1 MKSRSHRLPVS
12 EPHHDDW
19 VDGSWTVDCSCGVNF
34 DDGKEMVDCDECG
47 VWVHTR
53 CSRYDKSEKSFAC
66 YKCKNKNSDTGG
78 GGGSVRND
86 SEETEVAEFLVELPT
101 KTLRMDNPNPT
112 SVTSGRPFRRWTDIP
127 MEERVHV
134 QGVPGGEPGLF
145 SGIELPSVFGPE
157 LWKSTGYVPKKFNF
171 RYTEFPCLDHDKV
184 EEKKE
189 EELDKTSGEEKAN
202 QTDNGAG
209 VLFSLLK
216 ENGNTLPTPVVN
228 SVGLESPV
236 EGGGCHEVVSL
247 GKKKK
252 LDGKNPDFAYPEDRI
267 KKETSS
273 VPIGLHSGKRKKEEL
288 GMSKDQNVK
297 KKVRTVE
304 KEGDVKKRSANAS
317 KAASTFSSDT
327 KHLEF
332 SQDRGSKAVNIQCGQ
347 SVLPDQLS
355 DGLGECATNLAS
367 NEHGL
372 EVTLRNDVSS
382 DEISRGGDRED
393 NVPVGSENFSKTNN
407 GVESLTELNGSWST
421 PVKEEVP
428 RDAFQSR
435 GDVGGGIGSAEIGSH
450 DKEHVAVDVRISS
463 PDAKESRHGQDSDID
478 VANARP
484 NKKLKSELD
493 ADGLRHHHL
502 ESLPLNA
509 VKLET
514 MKVTT
519 QYPDSTVNVVSE
531 EGKVIETSAISSEA
545 NNPKVLDASR
555 SLTAGNSRTDKSDDT
570 PGNPCQYKR
579 ESTGE
584 GSMGAKKRSSGL
596 KHSSEVA
603 DELHKSNGT
612 VRSHPTA
619 SYQRKAVS
627 VVKATSI
634 SGGISKSSVTH
645 TDATVQNPSIH
656 GRQKELPEG
665 SVGTVKDNAS
675 ADKVEHEEKCGRPKK
690 LVKEHSRPLPKISE
704 STKLSHTS
712 DSKKPSSDSKGSSIH
727 SSSKV
732 PLVPNVACNRV
743 SGESASPPQIESVSN
758 VQNKAAASAVPGK
771 VEKFY
776 QSGSHPSSRGNMAS
790 VTAPASANVP
800 ATLSDEELALLLHQ
814 ELNSS
819 PRVPRV
825 PRMRHAGSLPQLTC
839 PSATS
844 MLMKRTSSCGGKDH
858 SVAPRRRNKDFA
870 GEGSHGYLEVDND
883 AKKTE
888 RKPSSPDN
896 RRRDSG
902 YSVDLPSRR
911 ESDGGPV
918 KSVHSMKKTNMSG
931 SLSSSGDANGH
942 NLSSSRPSSRNASDD
957 DPRMV
962 GRLSNR
968 TLPGLIAEIM
978 SEGKRMTYE
987 ELCNAV
993 LPHWPHLRKHNG
1005 ERYAYSSHSQ
1015 AVLDCLRNRSEWAR
1029 LVDRGPKTS
1038 SSRKRRK
1045 LDADSVSMESDDNEE
1060 NIVKNTKDAGSK
1072 SFESHQEEF
1081 PKGKRKA
1088 RKRRRLALQGRGIVR
1103 RRRGLMFEDSMSSEE
1118 EIQGGGTSIVGSET
1132 SESSDEIVPFEF
1144 TVRVGMLVWLKPS
1157 GTKKITPLWKE
1168 VLPAI

>member
-66 YKCKNKNSDTGG
+66 YKCKNKNSDTGGGG

-209 VLFSLLK
+209 RLAQCLLDY
-216 ENGNTLPTPVVN
+216 T
-228 SVGLESPV
+228 LES
-236 EGGGCHEVVSL
+236 
-247 GKKKK
+247 
-252 LDGKNPDFAYPEDRI
+252 A
-267 KKETSS
+267 
-273 VPIGLHSGKRKKEEL
+273 KEEL

-634 SGGISKSSVTH
+634 SGGISKSSDTH

-800 ATLSDEELALLLHQ
+800 ATLSDEE
-814 ELNSS
+814 
-819 PRVPRV
+819 
-825 PRMRHAGSLPQLTC
+825 
-839 PSATS
+839 
-844 MLMKRTSSCGGKDH
+844 
-858 SVAPRRRNKDFA
+858 APRRRNKDFA

-1103 RRRGLMFEDSMSSEE
+1103 RRRRADVVSDDESESFSTSSEDSMSSEE
-1118 EIQGGGTSIVGSET
+1118 EIQGGGTSIVGSES
-1132 SESSDEIVPFEF
+1132 SESSDE
-1144 TVRVGMLVWLKPS
+1144 VR
-1157 GTKKITPLWKE
+1157 
-1168 VLPAI
+1168 